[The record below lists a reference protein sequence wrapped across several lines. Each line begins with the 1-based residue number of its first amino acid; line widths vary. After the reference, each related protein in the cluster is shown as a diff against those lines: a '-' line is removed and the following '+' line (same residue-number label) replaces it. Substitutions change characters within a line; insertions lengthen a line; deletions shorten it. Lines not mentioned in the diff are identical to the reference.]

1 MPITLTV
8 TATVKMPEVPG
19 YFYMS
24 DNGIMRIEDI
34 TDEGLREIG
43 EAWTDE
49 LIATAQ
55 RIRVA
60 LPDTTPAETPDA

>member
-8 TATVKMPEVPG
+8 TATVEMPKVPG

-24 DNGIMRIEDI
+24 DHGIVLIEDI

-43 EAWTDE
+43 EAWTEE
-49 LIATAQ
+49 LIAAAQ
-55 RIRVA
+55 RIRR
-60 LPDTTPAETPDA
+60 DTPPEDTP